1 MKDWPGSS
9 QPSLAC
15 AIEEG
20 EPAWKQLRSPDA
32 DDLTVYE
39 AVRGLS
45 DHDLDQLETLL
56 IALTFGQH
64 DCQRLD
70 ARDSLFNRVARDLAV
85 DMRNHWTPD
94 RSFLERRTR
103 DQLVAIAADCGYAEG
118 AGQVSSYKKAD
129 LVNCLI
135 RHFQSAK
142 TAAAPTP
149 AQQKARDWLP
159 EAMLFPAVDADA
171 PAETEDEADS
181 VDEVSDED

>member
-1 MKDWPGSS
+1 
-9 QPSLAC
+9 
-15 AIEEG
+15 
-20 EPAWKQLRSPDA
+20 
-32 DDLTVYE
+32 
-39 AVRGLS
+39 LS
-45 DHDLDQLETLL
+45 DHDLEQLETLL
-56 IALTFGQH
+56 IVLTFGQG

-135 RHFQSAK
+135 RHFQSAHT
-142 TAAAPTP
+142 TATPTP
-149 AQQKARDWLP
+149 AQTKARAWLP
-159 EAMLFPAVDADA
+159 EAMLFPAIDADT
-171 PAETEDEADS
+171 PAEKEDEADS
-181 VDEVSDED
+181 VEEVSDED

>member
-1 MKDWPGSS
+1 M
-9 QPSLAC
+9 
-15 AIEEG
+15 
-20 EPAWKQLRSPDA
+20 WKQLPSPDA

-45 DHDLDQLETLL
+45 DHDLEQLETLL

-85 DMRNHWTPD
+85 DMRNHWSPD

-149 AQQKARDWLP
+149 AQQKARDV
-159 EAMLFPAVDADA
+159 AARGDAVSRRRCGRARRDGGR
-171 PAETEDEADS
+171 TRLR
-181 VDEVSDED
+181 